1 MGADAGN
8 EVRDIRD
15 VAPDEH
21 WAHFAEA
28 WRALQSYTYLGK
40 GTPHMDAGV
49 ERETMPLRHDMR
61 NTTGGVMAAPL
72 AILAPEPWWLD
83 DDCVPAPVTM
93 SYAVVDPAHDVA
105 RLEVVREVVAIGRQL
120 GFSRSHIVD
129 ADDHSR
135 LVAVSSGSGVSLGDV
150 PGGFEPVD
158 NPVTELLDS
167 PDLPSLRD
175 AFGMI
180 EGPDGSVQ
188 IPSVTPALASPHGAL
203 HLGPINIAMEAAAT
217 GELTRTL
224 GGDRFQHLGPARDQ
238 ANGIAFLRHLA
249 GQRRADTV
257 GRAGDVDRPAGRTF
271 TGHSYHLRK
280 SAVARSIAPPSN
292 GDGSA

>member
-224 GGDRFQHLGPARDQ
+224 GGDRFQVEHWSVLLVKPGQVGPFEAR
-238 ANGIAFLRHLA
+238 AEIA
-249 GQRRADTV
+249 G
-257 GRAGDVDRPAGRTF
+257 GPPDRPAVEVTMTDAGRGDRVIATATATF
-271 TGHSYHLRK
+271 HAVDDR
-280 SAVARSIAPPSN
+280 SAP
-292 GDGSA
+292 

>member
-1 MGADAGN
+1 MGVDRGD

-61 NTTGGVMAAPL
+61 NATGGVMAAPL

-93 SYAVVDPAHDVA
+93 SYAVVDPARDVR
-105 RLEVVREVVAIGRQL
+105 RLEVLREVITIGRQL
-120 GFSRSHIVD
+120 GFSRSRIVD

-135 LVAVSSGSGVSLGDV
+135 LIAVSSGSGVSLGDV
-150 PGGFEPVD
+150 PGGFEPVA
-158 NPVTELLDS
+158 NPVTELDDS
-167 PDLPSLRD
+167 PDLPSLREV
-175 AFGMI
+175 FGMVD
-180 EGPDGSVQ
+180 GPDGSIE

-217 GELTRTL
+217 DELARAL
-224 GGDRFQHLGPARDQ
+224 GTDRFQVEHWSVLLVKPGQVGPFRARAEIAGGPAE
-238 ANGIAFLRHLA
+238 
-249 GQRRADTV
+249 
-257 GRAGDVDRPAGRTF
+257 RPAVEITMADAGR
-271 TGHSYHLRK
+271 GDR
-280 SAVARSIAPPSN
+280 VIATATATYNVVPEEEA
-292 GDGSA
+292 G